1 MIYEVHPVVVL
12 QILDHFARRNPEQ
25 KRVIGALLG
34 ETSVDNQ
41 LIKIKGCFPVP
52 HEETSETLKF
62 DIDFHKTMNELHKK
76 INSRYQLIG
85 WYVSA
90 NKKHFVAAY
99 AQLNAARLIDLIF
112 RNIFFVFVIFPTT
125 RYSTASEV
133 SGNDGSLHDYFTKGK
148 SSSLLLL
155 VDVEAPS
162 NKLKAYQVSTLS
174 FSTASADAASL
185 GCNFERVPVRYHVT
199 TQEKIGLN
207 ALKSTSADSAID
219 GNQIDQLENG
229 LQQVQATLV
238 QVQAYVSKVL
248 SGEVKADKR
257 IGRLLHEALS
267 SVNQLQP
274 AVLDKAYNESL
285 QDLLMV
291 SYLAN
296 LTKQQLVISEKL
308 HSTPSLV
315 ANQ

>member
-12 QILDHFARRNPEQ
+12 QILDHFSRRNPEQ

-34 ETSVDNQ
+34 ESSVDNQ
-41 LIKIKGCFPVP
+41 LVKIKGCFPVP
-52 HEETSETLKF
+52 HEETNETLKF

-76 INSRYQLIG
+76 VNSRYQLIG
-85 WYVSA
+85 W
-90 NKKHFVAAY
+90 
-99 AQLNAARLIDLIF
+99 
-112 RNIFFVFVIFPTT
+112 
-125 RYSTASEV
+125 YSTASEV

-162 NKLKAYQVSTLS
+162 NKLKAYQASTLS
-174 FSTASADAASL
+174 FSLGDNNASL

-199 TQEKIGLN
+199 AQEKIGLN
-207 ALKSTSADSAID
+207 ALKSSSDASTSALD
-219 GNQIDQLENG
+219 GNQVDQLEG
-229 LQQVQATLV
+229 SLQQVQTTLT
-238 QVQAYVSKVL
+238 QIQTYVSKVL

-274 AVLDKAYNESL
+274 AVLDKAFNESL

-315 ANQ
+315 TQQ